1 MIWFCPPVKGGV
13 SEANGG
19 LVFRKAKPPARLR
32 LASALNRGAAAGA
45 LVLALI
51 VSLLAWAV
59 DVPALK
65 ARVTDLTS
73 TLNAQQRASLEQT
86 LAEFEA
92 RKGAQLAVL
101 IVPTTQP
108 EAIEQYAVRV
118 EEAWKLGR
126 KGVDD
131 SVLLVI
137 AKNDRRLHFEVGY
150 GLEGVLPDAIA
161 KRIID
166 NDIVPRFREGDFYG
180 GIRAGMDRVMRVV
193 EGEKLPPPAAHG
205 VERSRSLHP
214 EWLFALFIF
223 VAIGGSVLRA
233 IFGRVPGAGI
243 VGAVAGFV
251 GWALIGSLV
260 IGIIAA
266 LIGFL
271 LTLFND
277 GRSWTPGRWG
287 SGGYGG
293 GWGGGWSGG
302 GGGDFGGGGFSGGG
316 GSSGGGGASGSW

>member
-1 MIWFCPPVKGGV
+1 VPP
-13 SEANGG
+13 
-19 LVFRKAKPPARLR
+19 
-32 LASALNRGAAAGA
+32 
-45 LVLALI
+45 
-51 VSLLAWAV
+51 
-59 DVPALK
+59 LK
-65 ARVTDLTS
+65 ARVTDLTG

-101 IVPTTQP
+101 VVPTTQP
-108 EAIEQYAVRV
+108 ETIEQYAVRV

-131 SVLLVI
+131 SVLLVV
-137 AKNDRRLHFEVGY
+137 AKDDHRVKFEVGY

-193 EGEKLPPPAAHG
+193 EGEKLPPPAALG
-205 VERSRSLHP
+205 VAHTTHLHP
-214 EWLFALFIF
+214 EWLFALFVF

-251 GWALIGSLV
+251 GWALIGSLA

-277 GRSWTPGRWG
+277 GRSWSPGRWS

-293 GWGGGWSGG
+293 GWSGG
-302 GGGDFGGGGFSGGG
+302 GFSSGGGFGGGGFSGGG

>member
-1 MIWFCPPVKGGV
+1 MILLRPPDK
-13 SEANGG
+13 G
-19 LVFRKAKPPARLR
+19 LV
-32 LASALNRGAAAGA
+32 
-45 LVLALI
+45 LVLLFLL
-51 VSLLAWAV
+51 SLLAWAL
-59 DVPALK
+59 DVPPLK
-65 ARVTDLTS
+65 SRVTDLTG

-108 EAIEQYAVRV
+108 ETVEQYAVRV

-131 SVLLVI
+131 SVLLVV
-137 AKNDRRLHFEVGY
+137 AKDDRKLKFEIGY

-161 KRIID
+161 KRIIE

-205 VERSRSLHP
+205 PTGSQRLHP

-233 IFGRVPGAGI
+233 IFGRVTGAGI
-243 VGAVAGFV
+243 VGTLAGLV
-251 GWALIGSLV
+251 GWALVGSLV

-266 LIGFL
+266 FIGFL

-277 GRSWTPGRWG
+277 GRSWSPGRWS
-287 SGGYGG
+287 SGGYRG
-293 GWGGGWSGG
+293 GWGGGGWSGG
-302 GGGDFGGGGFSGGG
+302 GFSGGGGGFSGGG

>member
-1 MIWFCPPVKGGV
+1 LLLL
-13 SEANGG
+13 G
-19 LVFRKAKPPARLR
+19 LLF
-32 LASALNRGAAAGA
+32 
-45 LVLALI
+45 
-51 VSLLAWAV
+51 SLLAWAV
-59 DVPALK
+59 DLPPLK
-65 ARVTDLTS
+65 SRVTDLTG

-118 EEAWKLGR
+118 EETWKLGR

-131 SVLLVI
+131 SVLLVV
-137 AKNDRRLHFEVGY
+137 AKDDRRLKFEVGY

-205 VERSRSLHP
+205 VEHSRTLHP
-214 EWLFALFIF
+214 EWLFALFVF

-243 VGAVAGFV
+243 VGAVAGVV

-266 LIGFL
+266 LIGFV

-277 GRSWTPGRWG
+277 GRSVTPNRWS

-293 GWGGGWSGG
+293 GWSGGGFSGG
-302 GGGDFGGGGFSGGG
+302 GGFGGGGFSGGG

>member
-1 MIWFCPPVKGGV
+1 M
-13 SEANGG
+13 
-19 LVFRKAKPPARLR
+19 LR
-32 LASALNRGAAAGA
+32 LLIALLWSIAA
-45 LVLALI
+45 LA
-51 VSLLAWAV
+51 A
-59 DVPALK
+59 DVPPLK
-65 ARVTDLTS
+65 ARVTDLTG
-73 TLNAQQRASLEQT
+73 TLSAQQRASLEQT

-92 RKGAQLAVL
+92 RKGAQLALLV
-101 IVPTTQP
+101 VPTTQP
-108 EAIEQYAVRV
+108 ETIEQYAVRV

-131 SVLLVI
+131 SVLLVV
-137 AKNDRRLHFEVGY
+137 AKDDRRLHFEVGY

-205 VERSRSLHP
+205 VEHSRTLHP
-214 EWLFALFIF
+214 EWLFALFVF

-233 IFGRVPGAGI
+233 IFGRFPGAGI

-251 GWALIGSLV
+251 GWALIGSLA

-266 LIGFL
+266 L
-271 LTLFND
+271 
-277 GRSWTPGRWG
+277 
-287 SGGYGG
+287 
-293 GWGGGWSGG
+293 
-302 GGGDFGGGGFSGGG
+302 
-316 GSSGGGGASGSW
+316 

>member
-1 MIWFCPPVKGGV
+1 MTGG
-13 SEANGG
+13 G
-19 LVFRKAKPPARLR
+19 ARC
-32 LASALNRGAAAGA
+32 ASMAALLFA
-45 LVLALI
+45 L
-51 VSLLAWAV
+51 LLSFAWAV
-59 DVPALK
+59 DVPPLK
-65 ARVTDLTS
+65 SRVTDLS
-73 TLNAQQRASLEQT
+73 GTLNGQQRASLEQT

-101 IVPTTQP
+101 VVPTTQP
-108 EAIEQYAVRV
+108 ETIEQYAVRV

-131 SVLLVI
+131 SVLLVV
-137 AKNDRRLHFEVGY
+137 AKDDRRLHFEVGY
-150 GLEGVLPDAIA
+150 GLEGALPDAIA
-161 KRIID
+161 KRIIE
-166 NDIVPRFREGDFYG
+166 NDIVPRFRDGDFYG

-205 VERSRSLHP
+205 VERSRGLHP

-223 VAIGGSVLRA
+223 VAIGGGVLRA

-243 VGAVAGFV
+243 VGAVAGFA
-251 GWALIGSLV
+251 GWALIGSLA

-266 LIGFL
+266 LIGFV

-277 GRSWTPGRWG
+277 GRSWTSNRWS

-302 GGGDFGGGGFSGGG
+302 DGGSGGGFSGGG